1 MITIWLA
8 FVGADIAFGH
18 KTLPAACKD
27 FAVVA
32 CVIVLLQAGQ
42 YTQYI
47 SDLFL
52 TAVPNTVGAALGG
65 TTSPA
70 AGLDK
75 VLNLAWTEAA
85 VTYRGLSDWSFKT
98 VGLSIAVMAVLVV
111 SVIAVTYAFLIYMV
125 AAIINVASVVVGPVF
140 LALAVFP
147 MTRRFAA
154 GWFGVLVSGCA
165 TQLMALAIIQ
175 LMSSAE
181 LTMMHTLFAPGAA
194 SNNNFAILAAL
205 VQVGVLLGLGGA
217 VTAKIPELSRAIA
230 QGVYHGSAGINAAT
244 FGMARQVTQAAAGGA
259 AGGARAVASGATRLA
274 GGSLGDSGGA
284 PWRRTTPVGRSLSR
298 GNDIPRHHAAGDA
311 RRYTGSLSRGDI
323 CPAPDQ
329 CRHVRRPPLLRSPAG
344 QRPTGLEPS
353 GQTAVPEFDR

>member
-1 MITIWLA
+1 MGTWTLFEQLYTALITPLMAQLQAMVGNVCSTMQPIALAMITIWLA

-27 FAVVA
+27 FAVAA
-32 CVIVLLQAGQ
+32 CVIALLGAGQ

-85 VTYRGLSDWSFKT
+85 ATYKGLSDWSFKT

-111 SVIAVTYAFLIYMV
+111 SVVSVTYAFLIYMTAAILNV
-125 AAIINVASVVVGPVF
+125 AAVVVGPVF
-140 LALAVFP
+140 LALAVIP
-147 MTRRFAA
+147 ATRRFTA
-154 GWFGVLVSGCA
+154 GRLGVVVGGCA

-175 LMSSAE
+175 LMSGAE
-181 LTMMHTLFAPGAA
+181 LTMMHTLFAPVAA
-194 SNNNFAILAAL
+194 ANNNFVILAAL

-217 VTAKIPELSRAIA
+217 VTAKIPEVSRAIA
-230 QGVYHGSAGINAAT
+230 HGVYHGSAGLQAAT
-244 FGMARQVTQAAAGGA
+244 FGAAKEITRAASSGA
-259 AGGARAVASGATRLA
+259 ARGARTAASGAAWLA
-274 GGSLGDSGGA
+274 GGA
-284 PWRRTTPVGRSLSR
+284 PWRPTTP
-298 GNDIPRHHAAGDA
+298 
-311 RRYTGSLSRGDI
+311 
-323 CPAPDQ
+323 
-329 CRHVRRPPLLRSPAG
+329 
-344 QRPTGLEPS
+344 
-353 GQTAVPEFDR
+353 